1 MPWSTNLIMLNIDKM
16 LSLTLSKNLV
26 FEADLVFN
34 NTYAAPSGW
43 SVASSPNLRGVAI
56 VAATDTIWKGMIADL
71 CCHRNIIFQDIY
83 FCIVLF

>member
-26 FEADLVFN
+26 FEANLVFETNLVFN

-56 VAATDTIWKGMIADL
+56 VAATD
-71 CCHRNIIFQDIY
+71 
-83 FCIVLF
+83 LFGKV